1 MNTEIRHNPGFAIV
15 RCSLAGGEQLRA
27 ESGAMAMTSA
37 GVEVEAKVQGGLMK
51 GLKSSVLGGESLFM
65 TTLTAPQQGGWV
77 DVAANLPGDAVV
89 LPVGEELFLTR
100 GAYLASEA
108 SVEIDTK
115 WGGFKNIGGGEGGFL
130 IRATGGGDVVVSCY
144 GAIDRIELGAGEQVV
159 VDSGHLVAFEPSI
172 EYKTRKASSGL
183 MNTLKSGEGFVM
195 EFTGPGAIHT
205 QTRNPDFLVT
215 WLTEVLPFSR
225 A

>member
-1 MNTEIRHNPGFAIV
+1 MNTEIRHNPGFAIT
-15 RCSLAGGEQLRA
+15 RCTLVGGEQMRA

-37 GVEVEAKVQGGLMK
+37 GVEIEAKVQGGLMK
-51 GLKSSVLGGESLFM
+51 GLKRSVLGGDSLFM

-77 DVAANLPGDAVV
+77 DVAAQLPGDATV

-100 GAYLASEA
+100 GAYLASDA
-108 SVEIDTK
+108 GVDIDTK

-130 IRATGGGDVVVSCY
+130 IRATGGGDVVVAWY
-144 GAIDRIELGAGEQVV
+144 GALDRIDRGAGEQVV
-159 VDSGHLVAFEPSI
+159 VDSGHLVAFEPSV

-195 EFTGPGAIHT
+195 EFTGPGTIHT

-225 A
+225 S